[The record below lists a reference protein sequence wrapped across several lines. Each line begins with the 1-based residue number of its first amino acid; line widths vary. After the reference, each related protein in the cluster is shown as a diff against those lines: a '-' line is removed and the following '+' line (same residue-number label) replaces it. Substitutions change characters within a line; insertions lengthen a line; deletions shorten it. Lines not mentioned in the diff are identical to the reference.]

1 MSRLIAFGCSNTFG
15 LSLDG
20 TKITDSPAKRAW
32 PALVGAINYGVCGA
46 SNKEIMLNILEKN
59 FKPKDIV
66 IVLWTYTKTRTLI
79 FTEKKIDTHLKHH
92 NKGNQGYQLL
102 IHKHKMF
109 HEYMDSQTKQAAEA
123 WYKWN
128 VMRSQIDA
136 MIDEYT
142 YIKTAN
148 LHLQQHNIK
157 VINLHCDDSYDQYKS
172 PGKIPT
178 NLYTKLHNVENLLV
192 KNDRADDGL
201 HPGPNAHKLLS
212 EFVWKQIK
220 LL

>member
-46 SNKEIMLNILEKN
+46 SNKQIMLNILEKN

-66 IVLWTYTKTRTLI
+66 VILWTYTKTRTLLYTE
-79 FTEKKIDTHLKHH
+79 TEKH
-92 NKGNQGYQLL
+92 QLL

-109 HEYMDSQTKQAAEA
+109 HEHMDSQTKQAAEA

-128 VMRSQIDA
+128 VLRSQRDA

-148 LHLQQHNIK
+148 LHLQQQNIK
-157 VINLHCDDSYDQYKS
+157 VINLHCDDSYDQYTS

-178 NLYTKLHNVENLLV
+178 NLHTKLHNVENLLV
-192 KNDRADDGL
+192 KNDRADDGS
-201 HPGPNAHKLLS
+201 HPGPNAHKLVS

>member
-1 MSRLIAFGCSNTFG
+1 
-15 LSLDG
+15 
-20 TKITDSPAKRAW
+20 
-32 PALVGAINYGVCGA
+32 
-46 SNKEIMLNILEKN
+46 
-59 FKPKDIV
+59 
-66 IVLWTYTKTRTLI
+66 
-79 FTEKKIDTHLKHH
+79 
-92 NKGNQGYQLL
+92 
-102 IHKHKMF
+102 
-109 HEYMDSQTKQAAEA
+109 MDSQTKQAAEA

>member
-46 SNKEIMLNILEKN
+46 SNKQIMLNILEKN

-66 IVLWTYTKTRTLI
+66 VILWTYTKTRTLLYTE
-79 FTEKKIDTHLKHH
+79 TEKH
-92 NKGNQGYQLL
+92 QLL

-109 HEYMDSQTKQAAEA
+109 TEHMDSQTKQAAEA

-128 VMRSQIDA
+128 VLRSQRDA

-148 LHLQQHNIK
+148 LHLQQQNIK